1 MRSAASEARGLTGRL
16 THADIAVAAVLRHLG
31 EADPGLVDPAAFPAL
46 ARHAAALEETAAF
59 RAVSQ
64 PFVPP
69 G

>member
-1 MRSAASEARGLTGRL
+1 LTGRL